1 MSEDRVRG
9 TAKVGKRLKRQEGQA
24 YVEFVMVLPLLLLLV
39 AGVIAFGQGFYAK
52 LATQAA
58 AWSGARHAVAT
69 VNSGRGSQQAYQA
82 PRHALAGFGLNP
94 ATARVQVWGSWNR
107 GDDVRVQVCYPVPH
121 PPVPYGDLLLPTEVC
136 SQMVMP
142 TYRWKA
148 RW

>member
-1 MSEDRVRG
+1 MGAVKKLR
-9 TAKVGKRLKRQEGQA
+9 KQQGQA

-39 AGVIAFGQGFYAK
+39 AGVIAFGQAFYAK

-69 VNSGRGSQQAYQA
+69 VNSGRGSWQAHQA

-94 ATARVQVWGSWNR
+94 ETARVQVWGSWNR
-107 GDDVRVQVCYPVPH
+107 GDDVRVQVCYPVPR
-121 PPVPYGDLLLPTEVC
+121 PPVPYGDLLVPTEVC
-136 SQMVMP
+136 SQLVMP